1 MSVNRREPEPAR
13 AGVEIM
19 EYYLQTTRY
28 ILEGASVTL
37 RLFALTLI
45 FSLPLGFVGA
55 MAKTAR
61 QPWLKVLMGL
71 YTSVVR
77 GTPLLLQLFFVY
89 YGLPLFFPTLRFQR
103 FTAAALT
110 FIVNYAAYFVEIF
123 RGGIQ
128 SIDRGQY
135 EAARVLGMTYRQTMV
150 RIVLPQTIKRVLPP
164 VANEAITLVKDTA
177 LVVVLGIGEILR
189 NSKEVVSRDFTIS
202 PFVIA
207 GIIYLILNYGLVWI
221 FNKLEQRY
229 AVYEG

>member
-1 MSVNRREPEPAR
+1 M
-13 AGVEIM
+13 
-19 EYYLQTTRY
+19 
-28 ILEGASVTL
+28 
-37 RLFALTLI
+37 LTL
-45 FSLPLGFVGA
+45 PL
-55 MAKTAR
+55 
-61 QPWLKVLMGL
+61 GL

-89 YGLPLFFPTLRFQR
+89 YGLPLMIPALRFER

-110 FIVNYAAYFVEIF
+110 FIINYAAYFVEIF

-150 RIVLPQTIKRVLPP
+150 RIVLPQTLKRVLPP

-207 GIIYLILNYGLVWI
+207 GVIYLVLNYGLVWL
-221 FNKLEQRY
+221 FGRMEQRY
-229 AVYEG
+229 RVYE

>member
-1 MSVNRREPEPAR
+1 
-13 AGVEIM
+13 
-19 EYYLQTTRY
+19 
-28 ILEGASVTL
+28 
-37 RLFALTLI
+37 
-45 FSLPLGFVGA
+45 